1 MSNELRNEDAAAKPK
16 RLVGRVT
23 ATTVEQLKSLDFST
37 VEKHMIDSMQH
48 RGYRLVGRVQGE
60 YIFEAEG

>member
-1 MSNELRNEDAAAKPK
+1 MSNEIKNADAATKPK

-23 ATTVEQLKSLDFST
+23 ATVEQLKSLDFST

-48 RGYRLVGRVQGE
+48 RGYRLVGRVQDE
-60 YIFEAEG
+60 YIFEENS